1 MSTQKLVLFKTSLA
15 VIGSDDDIDM
25 VMNRAVR
32 VAQRSAGKITILM
45 SYYKQLDDISEETID
60 QYIQEK
66 KQKVEDKI
74 TLLDGSALIDEIVF
88 SWKKPTWEVA
98 TELLNK
104 QHFGVIFKSP
114 EPHHMFKDLFS
125 NNLDNVFINQ
135 CSTPVWLIKPKPWVA
150 DCEILACIDVA
161 NNSAKHQSLNHQIMA
176 VSDSIAQLFSAQL
189 HVIDCYYGEI
199 GSMRIDYNAK
209 TGFKREAS
217 LKEQHQE
224 MVKPFIQDYC
234 VADDALHFLEGIPDD
249 AIPDTALEL
258 CAELTVIGD
267 TGSSFSERLFG
278 DTALRL
284 SGKMPCDI
292 LILKP
297 EQQL

>member
-1 MSTQKLVLFKTSLA
+1 MSTQKLVLFKTCLA
-15 VIGSDDDIDM
+15 VISRDEDIDM
-25 VMNRAVR
+25 VISRAVR
-32 VAQRSAGKITILM
+32 VAQRSGGKVTILM
-45 SYYKQLDDISEETID
+45 SYYKQLEDISEETIG
-60 QYIQEK
+60 QYIEGK
-66 KQKVEDKI
+66 KQEVKDKV
-74 TLLDGSALIDEIVF
+74 TLLDGTALIDEIVF
-88 SWKKPTWEVA
+88 SWQQPTWEAA

-104 QHFGVIFKSP
+104 QEFGVIFKSP
-114 EPHHMFKDLFS
+114 EAHHLFKDMFS
-125 NNLDNVFINQ
+125 NNLDNEFINQ
-135 CSTPVWLIKPKPWVA
+135 CSTPLWLIKPKSWVA

-161 NNSAKHQSLNHQIMA
+161 NNSPKHQSLNRQIMA
-176 VSDSIAQLFSAQL
+176 VSDLVAQLFSAQL

-217 LKEQHQE
+217 LKEQHQQ

-258 CAELTVIGD
+258 SAELTVIGD
-267 TGSSFSERLFG
+267 TGSSFTERLFG

-284 SGKMPCDI
+284 SEKMPCDI

-297 EQQL
+297 EQQK